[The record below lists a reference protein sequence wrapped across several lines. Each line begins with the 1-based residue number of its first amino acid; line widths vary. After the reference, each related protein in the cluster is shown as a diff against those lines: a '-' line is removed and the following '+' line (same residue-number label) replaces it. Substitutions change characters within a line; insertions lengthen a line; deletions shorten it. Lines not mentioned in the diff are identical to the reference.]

1 MVWEGDGLEE
11 GNEFGEGDGL
21 GSRIVKK
28 GEGLGERDRS
38 REGK

>member
-1 MVWEGDGLEE
+1 MSLGREMDW
-11 GNEFGEGDGL
+11 

-38 REGK
+38 RDGK